1 MIEDNKLIPREN
13 GSSNGTIE
21 LLPVPSRLPA
31 WNLSPREPH
40 LYDYLLIL
48 RKHQW
53 LILSF
58 MLAVVSITA
67 IGTFRMQPVYVATS
81 RIEIDRENSNILP
94 FQNTD
99 DYMMDLENY
108 IETQS
113 KILTSETLALQTIR
127 SGVLS
132 GQADFA
138 GDSDALAT
146 GSLANMKPPPELG
159 ALLCSLTVKRVANS
173 RLMDI
178 SFESTSPL
186 LAAQIVN
193 AHIKNFIEQNFQSRY
208 EATNRASTW
217 LTDQLNELKIRVEK
231 SEDARIAYERQNQ
244 IWSLDGDKQNVTTQ
258 RLADL
263 NKELTDAQ
271 SERMRKQSLFEYAK
285 AAELDSVPQIRDNPG
300 VQDLQRK

>member
-138 GDSDALAT
+138 DEGGPSEAVAT
-146 GSLANMKPPPELG
+146 GSLEN
-159 ALLCSLTVKRVANS
+159 
-173 RLMDI
+173 
-178 SFESTSPL
+178 
-186 LAAQIVN
+186 Q
-193 AHIKNFIEQNFQSRY
+193 
-208 EATNRASTW
+208 
-217 LTDQLNELKIRVEK
+217 K
-231 SEDARIAYERQNQ
+231 S
-244 IWSLDGDKQNVTTQ
+244 
-258 RLADL
+258 
-263 NKELTDAQ
+263 
-271 SERMRKQSLFEYAK
+271 
-285 AAELDSVPQIRDNPG
+285 
-300 VQDLQRK
+300 